1 MANSRSFSECK
12 SILVEVNDDFN
23 EQAKR
28 VSKVLNECGFTLRE
42 KKQGKIFNSGKFQSV
57 FNQIWVKTQD

>member
-42 KKQGKIFNSGKFQSV
+42 KKQGMFNYGKFESF